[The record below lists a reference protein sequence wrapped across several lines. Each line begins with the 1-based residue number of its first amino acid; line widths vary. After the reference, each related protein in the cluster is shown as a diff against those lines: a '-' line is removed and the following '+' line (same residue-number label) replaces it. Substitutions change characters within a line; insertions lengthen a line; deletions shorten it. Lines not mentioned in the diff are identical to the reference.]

1 MTTII
6 NSFKTFKPHTP
17 GIRQTRLVDNRNLL
31 LKNKKPL
38 KSLTSGYLFGNGR
51 NHSGQITSWHRGGGH
66 KRLYR
71 NIDFYR
77 KKDGIGLVE
86 GIEYDPNRSSLIIRV
101 FNPDIHIHSYLLGV
115 KGLKTG
121 DLVRNYSIVRIKIGN
136 HLYLKDLPSG
146 FVIHNLS
153 SIINKKA
160 QYLRAA
166 GTYGQL
172 IGKTSCHAR
181 IKLRSGE
188 HRLFPLN
195 ASATL
200 GPVSNEDSKFTNIGK
215 AGRNRWYGIRP
226 HVRGV
231 AINPVDHPHGGGEG
245 RTSGGRPSVT
255 PWGKPT
261 KGQPTISKMVNP
273 LRLVL
278 RKKKK

>member
-17 GIRQTRLVDNRNLL
+17 GIRTRRSIDNRKLL
-31 LKNKKPL
+31 LKKKKPL
-38 KSLTSGYLFGNGR
+38 KNLTSGYFFGNGR

-71 NIDFYR
+71 NIDIYGE
-77 KKDGIGLVE
+77 KMGLGIVE
-86 GIEYDPNRSSLIIRV
+86 GNEYDPNRSSLIIRV
-101 FNPDIHIHSYLLGV
+101 FNPENHNHFYLLGI
-115 KGLKTG
+115 KDLKTG
-121 DLVRNYSIVRIKIGN
+121 YVLHNNSIKNGN
-136 HLYLKDLPSG
+136 RLYLKDLPSG
-146 FVIHNLS
+146 FVFHNLTS
-153 SIINKKA
+153 YNKKKA

-172 IGKTSCHAR
+172 ISKTSYYAR
-181 IKLRSGE
+181 IKLRSGI
-188 HRLFPLN
+188 HRYFPLN
-195 ASATL
+195 ASARL
-200 GPVSNEDSKFTNIGK
+200 GSVINEDYKFNKLGK

-261 KGQPTISKMVNP
+261 KGQPSRNKHFNYYNV
-273 LRLVL
+273 LL